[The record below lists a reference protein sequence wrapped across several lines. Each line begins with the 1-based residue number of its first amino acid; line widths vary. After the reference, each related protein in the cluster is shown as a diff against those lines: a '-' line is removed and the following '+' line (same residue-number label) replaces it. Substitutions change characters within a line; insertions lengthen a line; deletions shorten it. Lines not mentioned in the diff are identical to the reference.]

1 MLKSTPHRREPST
14 DKYSVQKGG
23 QCRNCTS
30 NKRVASAELYRMKAS
45 ALLHRPV
52 LELHIKQKGGHNGSE
67 GVTTDFSI
75 QVDSVHPPP
84 AAGKDARG
92 RAAFPPLHTAD

>member
-1 MLKSTPHRREPST
+1 MLKSTPHRREPSI

-23 QCRNCTS
+23 QCWNCTS
-30 NKRVASAELYRMKAS
+30 NKRVASAELYIIQNEGQCS
-45 ALLHRPV
+45 
-52 LELHIKQKGGHNGSE
+52 ITQHNGSE
-67 GVTTDFSI
+67 GVTIDFSI